1 MHADGSLSASQD
13 CRGGSNQRPRHGRSR
28 TAILEIAFQPFQKKS
43 TPPKPMMKKTLVFL
57 TTLTLFTAATVRA
70 ADKLV
75 INSNQSNP
83 AGKALFTELVEEFK
97 KQNPDLEV
105 VFNTT
110 DHEGYKTAIRNWL
123 TTEPPDIVFWFSGNR
138 MKAFVDRGLF
148 DDVSDLWTKNKWDEE
163 FKTTLSAM
171 TVDGKQWGI
180 PTIVLVL
187 GCFLSQ
193 GHFRETR
200 HSRSQDMGGIH
211 RGGKQAQGKW
221 DNPFYNRH
229 ERRLDPGRLV

>member
-1 MHADGSLSASQD
+1 MIKHNFVVTIVLGII
-13 CRGGSNQRPRHGRSR
+13 
-28 TAILEIAFQPFQKKS
+28 TAI
-43 TPPKPMMKKTLVFL
+43 
-57 TTLTLFTAATVRA
+57 TAHSE
-70 ADKLV
+70 KLV

-83 AGKALFTELVEEFK
+83 AGKALFTEIVEDFK

-138 MKAFVDRGLF
+138 MRAFVDRGLF
-148 DDVSDLWTKNKWDEE
+148 DDVSDLWKKNNWDES

-180 PTIVLVL
+180 PTTVLVL
-187 GCFLSQ
+187 GYFLSE

-200 HSRSQDMGGIH
+200 YCRSPDMGGIR
-211 RGGKQAQGKW
+211 RGCKEAQGK
-221 DNPFYNRH
+221 
-229 ERRLDPGRLV
+229 

>member
-1 MHADGSLSASQD
+1 MIKNKFAL
-13 CRGGSNQRPRHGRSR
+13 PITLVLL
-28 TAILEIAFQPFQKKS
+28 TAI
-43 TPPKPMMKKTLVFL
+43 
-57 TTLTLFTAATVRA
+57 TAL

-83 AGKALFTELVEEFK
+83 VGKALFTKIVEDFK

-163 FKTTLSAM
+163 KTATYVGGAEADPLSGLTGIRVEYEPGRELHSTIAVAPKNWIHLGSPQAGPKVAAIFSIVETCRRINLPVRECLSAVLPGLVNM
-171 TVDGKQWGI
+171 QLQHLSDLT
-180 PTIVLVL
+180 PTAWV
-187 GCFLSQ
+187 
-193 GHFRETR
+193 
-200 HSRSQDMGGIH
+200 
-211 RGGKQAQGKW
+211 AQ
-221 DNPFYNRH
+221 H
-229 ERRLDPGRLV
+229 

>member
-1 MHADGSLSASQD
+1 MIKNKFAL
-13 CRGGSNQRPRHGRSR
+13 PITLVLL
-28 TAILEIAFQPFQKKS
+28 TAI
-43 TPPKPMMKKTLVFL
+43 
-57 TTLTLFTAATVRA
+57 TAL

-83 AGKALFTELVEEFK
+83 AGKALFTKLVEEFK

-148 DDVSDLWTKNKWDEE
+148 DDVSDLWTEE
-163 FKTTLSAM
+163 QVGRGIQDDTFGNDRRRKTVGYSDSL
-171 TVDGKQWGI
+171 
-180 PTIVLVL
+180 LVL
-187 GCFLSQ
+187 GCFLPQ

-200 HSRSQDMGGIH
+200 HRRSQDVGGIC
-211 RGGKQAQGKW
+211 RGCKEAEGK
-221 DNPFYNRH
+221 
-229 ERRLDPGRLV
+229 

>member
-1 MHADGSLSASQD
+1 MIKNKFAL
-13 CRGGSNQRPRHGRSR
+13 PITLVLL
-28 TAILEIAFQPFQKKS
+28 TAI
-43 TPPKPMMKKTLVFL
+43 
-57 TTLTLFTAATVRA
+57 TAL

-83 AGKALFTELVEEFK
+83 VGKALFTKIVEEFK

-148 DDVSDLWTKNKWDEE
+148 DDVSDLWQKNKWNEQ

-180 PTIVLVL
+180 PTVYSFW
-187 GCFLSQ
+187 GSFLSQ
-193 GHFRETR
+193 GHFRETGHR
-200 HSRSQDMGGIH
+200 RSQNMGGI
-211 RGGKQAQGKW
+211 RRSRKEAQGK
-221 DNPFYNRH
+221 
-229 ERRLDPGRLV
+229 